1 MSNPVSLTY
10 KTRHPTSA
18 EHTFFSSARGTCSRT
33 DHVLNHN
40 TNLRHLKG
48 LNETKYGSILN
59 ADRV

>member
-33 DHVLNHN
+33 DHELNHN
-40 TNLRHLKG
+40 INLKLFKG
-48 LNETKYGSILN
+48 LNETKSETILN
-59 ADRV
+59 DDRV